1 MAGFDSAS
9 VKAANLISEAQ
20 SQLEAPHYRE
30 WADLRPGLTVM
41 GAAPAAKA
49 EELEL
54 PMTEPRQKY
63 RFVTMMLEECPR
75 LGGRDLAEERQGQ
88 IAMVVP
94 AAKVEELAPAE
105 ARQMVEAGAKMAKCQ
120 PTEMS
125 SPVAA

>member
-30 WADLRPGLTVM
+30 WADLRPGLILM
-41 GAAPAAKA
+41 GAAPAAKV

-54 PMTEPRQKY
+54 PVTEPHQKC
-63 RFVTMMLEECPR
+63 RFVAMMLEEHHR
-75 LGGRDLAEERQGQ
+75 LEGRDLAEERQGQ
-88 IAMVVP
+88 IAMVGP
-94 AAKVEELAPAE
+94 AAMVEELALAE